1 MQSDPE
7 VNLDKVFER
16 IRSLFGRSSGG
27 FSYIVLGIF
36 LVITVIWGA
45 SGFFQVSTVGG
56 EVAVLKLFGKYAG
69 ERGTGLHWFW
79 PSPIGTKTIVR
90 KDERRL
96 LELGFRGTSPVTA
109 ESLMITGDE
118 NIVDVQ
124 LLVQY
129 NIKSPRDFLFNV
141 VDPEGV
147 TLRDTTE
154 TSLRQVVGSRLIDD
168 VLTDQKEA
176 VQQDTKDLIQ
186 SLLDDYGTGIRI
198 TEVKL
203 QNVNPPA
210 EVRDAFDDVVRAKED
225 KERIV
230 NLSDAYKE
238 QVLPT
243 AKGQAAKLREAAE
256 AARIERVN
264 LAKGQA
270 QRFTAILSEYRES
283 KEVTRQRL
291 YLEAMELILP
301 DITKVIL
308 DDDSGVLPI
317 LPLSDTSL
325 INSSKT
331 QVSQQE
337 QLGQ

>member
-1 MQSDPE
+1 
-7 VNLDKVFER
+7 
-16 IRSLFGRSSGG
+16 
-27 FSYIVLGIF
+27 
-36 LVITVIWGA
+36 
-45 SGFFQVSTVGG
+45 
-56 EVAVLKLFGKYAG
+56 
-69 ERGTGLHWFW
+69 
-79 PSPIGTKTIVR
+79 
-90 KDERRL
+90 
-96 LELGFRGTSPVTA
+96 
-109 ESLMITGDE
+109 
-118 NIVDVQ
+118 
-124 LLVQY
+124 
-129 NIKSPRDFLFNV
+129 
-141 VDPEGV
+141 
-147 TLRDTTE
+147 
-154 TSLRQVVGSRLIDD
+154 LIDD

-176 VQQDTKDLIQ
+176 VQQETKDLIQ
-186 SLLDDYGTGIRI
+186 SLLDSYGTGIRV

-203 QNVNPPA
+203 QNVNPPSQ
-210 EVRDAFDDVVRAKED
+210 VRDAFDDVVRAKED

-230 NLSDAYKE
+230 NLADAYKE

-243 AKGQAAKLREAAE
+243 ARGEAAKLRESAE
-256 AARIERVN
+256 ATRIERVN

-301 DITKVIL
+301 GITKVIL

-325 INSSKT
+325 INSSRT